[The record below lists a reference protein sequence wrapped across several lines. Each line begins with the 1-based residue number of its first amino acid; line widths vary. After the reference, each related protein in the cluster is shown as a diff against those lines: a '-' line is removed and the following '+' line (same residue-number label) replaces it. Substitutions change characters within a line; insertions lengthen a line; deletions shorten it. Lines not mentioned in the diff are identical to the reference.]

1 MHCQDFSNI
10 LSNRSDHYE
19 LIESML
25 NAYAVNEIVLDDM
38 DTPVGYRFL
47 EVNTAFEE
55 ALGLKRQ
62 DIIGK
67 DILDVLPQTKIDW
80 IDLCADVALNQKD
93 VSTEYYSASLNR
105 HYNVRIQSQD
115 RGVFLTIFHDITS
128 LKKAHSEVEKQKSSY
143 ESLFNT
149 IRVGLLR
156 TSVDDG
162 KILKINPACVEMFG
176 FDDIQ
181 SCIHTSVIDL
191 FKDPED
197 RKNHRAKLLRNGK
210 LNHTILQMRKTNK
223 KPLTIAVSSTLH
235 YENNIPVW
243 IDSTVQDISKQQRAE
258 ERLAINSIV
267 FEHTLEAVVISD
279 ENYKILTVNKAF
291 SDITGYSKKEVTGKD
306 FHLLWCNEEE
316 EIETQCEI
324 ILDALSDRGSWQGEV
339 YKRHKNGQV
348 FPTHLSVIEGEKS
361 KEMKYY
367 ISIFYDI
374 TYRKQSEE
382 KLYQLAHFDP
392 LTQLSNRHAF
402 MDRLKDN
409 IEKAKRYENRV
420 AVFFMDLDGFKV
432 INDTH
437 GHDAGD
443 QVLIETATRLKN
455 IIRKSDMVARMG
467 GDEFTIIIE
476 DYTDLR
482 SLNILS
488 KKMID
493 IVSQEIMRGNVALKV
508 TASIGISIYPDD
520 ALDLES
526 VLKHADNAMYRA
538 KELGKNNVQFFTK
551 ELNIDSVNQMIFEME
566 LRYALEKNEM
576 QIVYKP
582 RVSLVSNEIIGF
594 EALLRWENETYGKV
608 LPEVFLPIAMQS
620 PLINKI
626 LSWLTTTSISQV
638 KKWQDQFN
646 KEFSL
651 SFSLPEK
658 QLASNE
664 CFQQVQKALVTN
676 GFKAKLLHLQIQ
688 QNILMQDNLLDR
700 LHAIQELGIEFI
712 IEDFGSGI
720 SSIADLH
727 KLKVYAFKVDEE
739 LTKDEKQGNNPTL
752 QVLVQLAHTLKAS
765 VIASGIED
773 LDVLE
778 NLKKLNFQQVQGLA
792 IHPAKDSVN
801 TGFLLSKS
809 FY

>member
-1 MHCQDFSNI
+1 MRSQDFSNI
-10 LSNRSDHYE
+10 LTQNSNHNE
-19 LIESML
+19 LIDGML
-25 NAYAVNEIVLDDM
+25 NAYAVNEIVLDDNQ
-38 DTPVGYRFL
+38 TPISYRFL

-55 ALGLKRQ
+55 AIGLKRQ
-62 DIIGK
+62 DLIGK
-67 DILDVLPQTKIDW
+67 DVLDVLPLTKRDW
-80 IDLCADVALNQKD
+80 IALCGDVALNQKD
-93 VSTEYYSASLNR
+93 ISTEYYSTNLNR
-105 HYNVRIQSQD
+105 HYNVHIQSQD
-115 RGVFLTIFHDITS
+115 KGIFLTVFNDITS
-128 LKKAHSEVEKQKSSY
+128 LKEAHSEVEKQKKSY
-143 ESLFNT
+143 ESLFNC

-156 TSVDDG
+156 TSIDEG
-162 KILKINPACVEMFG
+162 KILKINPACAEMFG
-176 FDDIQ
+176 FDNVD
-181 SCIHTSVIDL
+181 SCLQTSVVDL
-191 FKDPED
+191 FEDPED

-210 LNHTILQMRKTNK
+210 LNLTVLQMRKANK
-223 KPLTIAVSSTLH
+223 KPLTVAVSSTLH

-258 ERLAINSIV
+258 ERLEINSIV

-306 FHLLWCNEEE
+306 FHLLWCDERD
-316 EIETQCEI
+316 IEGQCEI
-324 ILDALSDRGSWQGEV
+324 ILDALSIRGSWQGEV
-339 YKRHKNGQV
+339 YKRHKNGQT
-348 FPTHLSVIEGEKS
+348 FPSHLSVIESKKS

-374 TYRKQSEE
+374 TFRKQSEE

-402 MDRLKDN
+402 MDRLKDS
-409 IEKAKRYENRV
+409 IVKAKRYEDKV
-420 AVFFMDLDGFKV
+420 AVFFMDLDGFKI

-443 QVLIETATRLKN
+443 QVLVETATRLKN

-467 GDEFTIIIE
+467 GDEFTVIVE
-476 DYTDLR
+476 DYTDMR

-493 IVSQEIMRGNVALKV
+493 IVSQEIMRGDVALKV

-566 LRYALEKNEM
+566 LRYALEKDEM
-576 QIVYKP
+576 KIVYKP
-582 RVSLVSNEIIGF
+582 RVSLLNDEIIGF
-594 EALLRWENETYGKV
+594 EAMLLWENETYGKV
-608 LPEVFLPIAMQS
+608 LPEVFLPIAIQS
-620 PLINKI
+620 SLINKI
-626 LSWLTTTSISQV
+626 LSWLITSSILQV
-638 KKWQDQFN
+638 KKWQTQFN

-651 SFSLPEK
+651 SISLPEK

-664 CFQQVQKALVTN
+664 CFQQIQKALETN
-676 GFKAKLLHLQIQ
+676 DFRAGLLHLQIQ
-688 QNILMQDNLLDR
+688 QNILMQDKLLYR
-700 LHAIQELGIEFI
+700 LYAIQELGVEFI
-712 IEDFGSGI
+712 IENFGFGV
-720 SSIADLH
+720 SSIADLS
-727 KLKVYAFKVDEE
+727 KLRLHSFKIDKNI
-739 LTKDEKQGNNPTL
+739 TNDTRKSNRATIQA
-752 QVLVQLAHTLKAS
+752 LVQLAHGHEATVIGSGVEDMEIVEALKS
-765 VIASGIED
+765 
-773 LDVLE
+773 LD
-778 NLKKLNFQQVQGLA
+778 FQQVQGAA
-792 IHPAKDSVN
+792 IHPAKDYAD
-801 TGFLLSKS
+801 TELLLSRS